1 MGNVQADSGGHAPW
15 LALDLAQSSSKF
27 PSNQAEQGRQCQVY
41 LLYNLC
47 YNQNYCQRNMT
58 RSHSVSCK
66 FCSLESNSYST
77 LLICDQRSVCLSV
90 GDSNAKRGWIVSSS
104 RKTLKWRPCM
114 LIYLLSSWFA
124 KGSKLILN
132 FRVSLR
138 LQAGEGKGT
147 NHTAHQSP
155 A

>member
-1 MGNVQADSGGHAPW
+1 MRAMMIS
-15 LALDLAQSSSKF
+15 LAQSSSKF
-27 PSNQAEQGRQCQVY
+27 PSDQAEQGRQCQVY

-77 LLICDQRSVCLSV
+77 LLICDQRSVCRGFQRKEGMDRQFLTK
-90 GDSNAKRGWIVSSS
+90 NAEMATLHAYLFVVVVRQGKQANFEFPCLAPFAGRGRKGNKPHCTPESS
-104 RKTLKWRPCM
+104 
-114 LIYLLSSWFA
+114 IA
-124 KGSKLILN
+124 
-132 FRVSLR
+132 
-138 LQAGEGKGT
+138 
-147 NHTAHQSP
+147 P